1 MERQIGLIYRK
12 DKALSKAAL
21 GFIEVTLQSCRKRFG
36 ARAREGGELSAG
48 GREAGRESGKSMNN
62 RVTVKTS
69 TIFIAKGGRTQVYR
83 SVSEV
88 PPKLRKELEESTNSF
103 NSATILIA
111 DRRGREEIVRALNG
125 LPSSL
130 RTRLAS
136 SLGSKQAP
144 AETENALDAS
154 QFATRAM
161 LFLRRNWVEILLPG
175 AVGVIV
181 WLAFNFH

>member
-1 MERQIGLIYRK
+1 M
-12 DKALSKAAL
+12 S
-21 GFIEVTLQSCRKRFG
+21 
-36 ARAREGGELSAG
+36 
-48 GREAGRESGKSMNN
+48 NH

-69 TIFIAKGGRTQVYR
+69 TIFIAKGGRTRVFR
-83 SVSEV
+83 SVEDV
-88 PPKLRKELEESTNSF
+88 PPRLRKQLEESTNSF

-125 LPSSL
+125 MPSSL

-136 SLGSKQAP
+136 SLAPKRPAGSSDSAS
-144 AETENALDAS
+144 ETVSERS
-154 QFATRAM
+154 QFASRAS

-181 WLAFNFH
+181 WLAFNLR